1 MKSARSLMKRLVA
14 IALGVVAMQP
24 LVAPAAFPDRPVR
37 IVVPYPAGS
46 NTDDLARALAA
57 ALTDRLG
64 QPVLIDNRGGAGGT
78 IGTQAVVQSAPDGYT
93 LLLHTNAIVTE
104 PAVKKNLPYDA
115 RRDLIPLSMVS
126 ESPNVLLVHPSMPV
140 NSAAEL
146 IAYARANPGK
156 VNFGSSGPGTLIHM
170 ATEHFKALAG
180 IDIVH
185 VPYRGGAQSQP
196 ALMAGEVQMLI
207 DPLPSSRVLAA
218 SGRVRALAV
227 TSRER
232 TNLWPDLPTVA
243 ESGLP
248 AYESTVWFGLFL
260 PAGTPAD
267 AVGRLSKEVQGALA
281 AGPAREQMLKRSA
294 TPVGDSPEQ
303 FRAKVAAE
311 FDRWKRIAESA
322 ALKPE

>member
-1 MKSARSLMKRLVA
+1 MTLVNSLLRRLIA
-14 IALGVVAMQP
+14 IALGATAAQA
-24 LVAPAAFPDRPVR
+24 LVAQAAFPDRPVR

-46 NTDDLARALAA
+46 NTDDLARALASD
-57 ALTDRLG
+57 LTDRLG

-93 LLLHTNAIVTE
+93 MLLHTNAIVTE
-104 PAVKKNLPYDA
+104 PAVKRNLPYDA
-115 RRDLIPLSMVS
+115 RRDLLPLSMVS

-140 NSAAEL
+140 KSVAEL
-146 IAYARANPGK
+146 IAYAKANPGK

-170 ATEHFKALAG
+170 ATEHFKAMAA
-180 IDIVH
+180 IDIIH

-207 DPLPSSRVLAA
+207 DPLPSSRALAA

-227 TSRER
+227 TSQAR
-232 TNLWPDLPTVA
+232 TSLWPDLPTVA

-248 AYESTVWFGLFL
+248 AYDSSVWFGLFL
-260 PAGTPAD
+260 PAGTPTD
-267 AVGRLSKEVQGALA
+267 VVDRLSKEVRGALA
-281 AGPAREQMLKRSA
+281 GGPAREQMLKRSA

-303 FRAKVAAE
+303 FRAKVDAE